1 MKHIKIRNF
10 GPLRNVDIDLSQINL
25 IIGLQSSGKSCA
37 MMVACY
43 CSWVEKRIVLRQSAK
58 EQKESFHATKTF
70 LFKGCSIN

>member
-1 MKHIKIRNF
+1 MKHIKIKNF

-58 EQKESFHATKTF
+58 EFFDGDYFIAGLIS
-70 LFKGCSIN
+70 